1 MLFFFFTLNTR
12 ILFLLQGVL
21 FAICNNFMVS
31 LWLLSVGAFCIP
43 LYIPYA
49 LTGIWHFGR
58 GICKLWLLMDYLM
71 CSASVFNIVII
82 SYDRFL
88 SVTKAVSTLFIASL
102 SFVARRWDLAG
113 LYLDTSIVHVAI
125 LVNIGL
131 GLMKII
137 AFRTYAG
144 MWR

>member
-1 MLFFFFTLNTR
+1 
-12 ILFLLQGVL
+12 
-21 FAICNNFMVS
+21 MVA
-31 LWLLSVGAFCIP
+31 SVGAFCIP

-58 GICKLWLLMDYLM
+58 GMCKLWLLIDYLM
-71 CSASVFNIVII
+71 CTASVFNIDII

-88 SVTKAVSTLFIASL
+88 SVTKAVSTLFIVFL
-102 SFVARRWDLAG
+102 SFVARWWDLAS
-113 LYLDTSIVHVAI
+113 LYLDTSIVHFAI
-125 LVNIGL
+125 LVSIGL
-131 GLMKII
+131 GLIKIV

>member
-1 MLFFFFTLNTR
+1 
-12 ILFLLQGVL
+12 
-21 FAICNNFMVS
+21 
-31 LWLLSVGAFCIP
+31 
-43 LYIPYA
+43 
-49 LTGIWHFGR
+49 
-58 GICKLWLLMDYLM
+58 M

-102 SFVARRWDLAG
+102 SFVARWWDLAG

-131 GLMKII
+131 GLIKII